1 MVWQSG
7 RHGNPFFSLLYPA
20 GSGDIRGSTCS
31 HHGLQTNMPTLGFG
45 PHYQQA
51 SVLFLS
57 FCVSSA
63 LSYSTTQISA
73 SPFWLVT
80 LCFYFS
86 AWLPG
91 QHGDPLVPWESGKD
105 GEQMVTKAQWGSL
118 KTVSALGAL
127 LSQMHRDGCILS
139 QLKGKVDEDTTG
151 FPCRT
156 HTPLSSQTFNFFPA
170 CISSHFLWMGAAA
183 AQHSDS
189 HSQEVK
195 CRMQTGWIPWGL
207 ESLSPALI
215 VSDVSSDTSWVSTS
229 PLLLGVIKCLDLWM
243 CSCVLCR
250 QGIKD
255 VRTLKKKIPE
265 KKRDWKT
272 KWMTEMEKKVK

>member
-127 LSQMHRDGCILS
+127 LSQMQRDGCILS

-156 HTPLSSQTFNFFPA
+156 HTPLSSQIFNFFPA

-183 AQHSDS
+183 AQHWFPQSGGDV
-189 HSQEVK
+189 QNAD
-195 CRMQTGWIPWGL
+195 RMDPLGAGK
-207 ESLSPALI
+207 SLSCSNCFWRFIWHILSEHITPASG
-215 VSDVSSDTSWVSTS
+215 SDKMFGSLNV
-229 PLLLGVIKCLDLWM
+229 
-243 CSCVLCR
+243 
-250 QGIKD
+250 
-255 VRTLKKKIPE
+255 
-265 KKRDWKT
+265 
-272 KWMTEMEKKVK
+272 